1 MRPVPPTVCLAAAM
15 LLALPAARAQ
25 DNAEARLRDALRRTT
40 IELRGLQD
48 SQAALQASA
57 DQAKQQRDDL
67 QKQVDALTAKLA
79 DAAKSAQSEQEIAQ
93 LRAALQSQQDQNKV
107 LQSGLQ
113 RWQGAYQQAAEVAR
127 AKDAESKTLGTRSKE
142 LDGKL
147 GVCTAANGKLIAVA
161 DDILHLYRTQDFRS
175 LLLGSYEPLLG
186 LKKVE
191 LQNTVQSYEDRI
203 LDQTYYA
210 DQPVARPQ
218 TGH

>member
-57 DQAKQQRDDL
+57 DQA